1 MSLYTYTLCKYT
13 EEYFG
18 RNLFEAFPAEVRP
31 KDACLIIG
39 GRGARSTLHA
49 DPFDW
54 MGTNYCLE
62 VLPILVATQLTKVVT
77 DKVLFRG
84 SKLHFNYSSDQL
96 TTGLSTEVHY
106 CLEERIDI
114 YIYIY
119 IQPIAP
125 PHTLSAP
132 TRLLPR
138 LSMRGLSL
146 GSVKTLSLGSI
157 KALYT
162 SGQQTVDL
170 HSSGQALAT
179 SARGL
184 PVTSLAPY

>member
-1 MSLYTYTLCKYT
+1 VRLCLSVRKEERKAGRHGRSVREGRRQIAYDSAFFIFSFHRVSYCVCVCVFVREREKKRERVVRYLMSLYTYTLCKYT

-96 TTGLSTEVHY
+96 TTGLSTKIQY

-114 YIYIY
+114 YIYI
-119 IQPIAP
+119 
-125 PHTLSAP
+125 SN
-132 TRLLPR
+132 R
-138 LSMRGLSL
+138 
-146 GSVKTLSLGSI
+146 
-157 KALYT
+157 
-162 SGQQTVDL
+162 
-170 HSSGQALAT
+170 
-179 SARGL
+179 
-184 PVTSLAPY
+184 